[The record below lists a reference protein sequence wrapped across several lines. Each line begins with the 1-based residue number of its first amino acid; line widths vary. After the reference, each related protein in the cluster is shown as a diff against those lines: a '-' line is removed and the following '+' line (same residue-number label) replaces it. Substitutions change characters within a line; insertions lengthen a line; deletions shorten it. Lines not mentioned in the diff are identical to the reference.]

1 MMLMC
6 IFLLALIVKVRKN
19 EKEKEEVSEKW
30 TLADM
35 GEEGGQNVPKAVK
48 QPLSIAAKLIFR

>member
-30 TLADM
+30 ILTDM
-35 GEEGGQNVPKAVK
+35 GEVGGQKC
-48 QPLSIAAKLIFR
+48 AKSCQTTFVSSR

>member
-19 EKEKEEVSEKW
+19 EKEKEELSEEW

-35 GEEGGQNVPKAVK
+35 GEEGGQNVPKVVK
-48 QPLSIAAKLIFR
+48 QPL